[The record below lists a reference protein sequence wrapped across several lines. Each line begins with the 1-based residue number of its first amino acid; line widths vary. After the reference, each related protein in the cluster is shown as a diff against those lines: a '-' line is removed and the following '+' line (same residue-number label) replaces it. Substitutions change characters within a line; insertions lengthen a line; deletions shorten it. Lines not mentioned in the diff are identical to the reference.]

1 MFVECAMAVV
11 QVGDTGE
18 KVLWSWTIGPERG
31 SLANF
36 QILSHASAG
45 GGLLYGIWKAWLLKN
60 TTFSSFLRISSG
72 EYLDIGGYLIVF
84 GYSLM

>member
-18 KVLWSWTIGPERG
+18 KVLWSWTVGPESGRG
-31 SLANF
+31 A
-36 QILSHASAG
+36 ASAG

-60 TTFSSFLRISSG
+60 TTFSSFLRLSSV